1 MTNEIMELGVCPY
14 SDKHSCCNLTKK
26 KKKKRKKKKKKELNV
41 LLSWDNETS
50 VSPLQVY
57 NKGIC
62 PDLCIKRSS
71 PFENSATSSQP
82 SFT

>member
-26 KKKKRKKKKKKELNV
+26 KKKKKELNV

-50 VSPLQVY
+50 VSPLLVY

-62 PDLCIKRSS
+62 PDLDIKRSS
-71 PFENSATSSQP
+71 HLKIVLHHPDQVFYIEI
-82 SFT
+82 